1 MGKYR
6 FKVVKLKDCKVKY
19 RGTKTFQGRHYR
31 NHKSFNIE
39 NLVNTRVAVI
49 IKYQLHGRS
58 NHLLSVKRI
67 KINKEKRAS
76 HIKRFNQSSLLI
88 STFKCV
94 LDQNNCEK
102 YCQVGFFIYKCNNQ
116 GAK

>member
-1 MGKYR
+1 M
-6 FKVVKLKDCKVKY
+6 VKLKDCKVKY

-31 NHKSFNIE
+31 NHKSFNIA
-39 NLVNTRVAVI
+39 NLENTRVAGI

-102 YCQVGFFIYKCNNQ
+102 YCRLVFLYINATIRGQNKGFS
-116 GAK
+116 